1 MQLEEMKEK
10 NNPKLHNT
18 AFWKSLV
25 CMDDKQ
31 LDENGK
37 PIHNKNKK
45 ELTSFQ
51 MIKKMMRLK

>member
-1 MQLEEMKEK
+1 MKEK
-10 NNPKLHNT
+10 NNPKLHKT

-25 CMDDKQ
+25 CMDDNK

-37 PIHNKNKK
+37 PMYNANKK